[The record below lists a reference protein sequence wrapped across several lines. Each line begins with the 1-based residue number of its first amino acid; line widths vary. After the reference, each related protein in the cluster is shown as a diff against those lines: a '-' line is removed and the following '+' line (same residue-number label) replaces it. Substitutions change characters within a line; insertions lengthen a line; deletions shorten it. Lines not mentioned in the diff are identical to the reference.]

1 MQQAD
6 VENKHLLKFRTLIMK
21 RIVLLILITL
31 SFTTYSQDIAFERKN
46 FPNQKK
52 ELKEAIKE
60 LKTAEKLMEP
70 SPIPRYSSAL
80 EHFLKAHEFNPNNAL
95 VNYYIG
101 ICFLKTTQKFKSL
114 AYFQKSFELNPKA
127 FDDIHYY
134 LGRGHHLEMSWDEAI
149 RNYTRYKTTV
159 NPKSNP
165 EKIKEVD
172 KLIYE
177 CESGKVLVENP
188 VRVWIDNMGEKVNS
202 PYPDYGMILTADAS
216 EIFFTSR
223 RPNSTGEKVDIF
235 DGHYFEDVYT
245 SNRFNSDEWTAAK
258 NIGSPIN
265 TKGHDA
271 AVSLSP
277 DGSKMIVYI
286 DDKGDGNLYES
297 VREGDT
303 WSKPKPF
310 NKLINSKFH
319 EASAWYT
326 PDMKELFFISERP
339 LGKGKV
345 PKDRDI
351 YIAKWN
357 EDKGDWGDIE
367 RLPNHINS
375 EYDEDG
381 IFVHPD
387 GRTIYFSSKGHNSM
401 GGYDVFKAVRNEDG
415 TWSEPENL
423 GYPINTP
430 DDDVFFTVA
439 ANGRDAYMTSYRE
452 DGVGDKDLYKITL
465 LGAAKDPIMIGENIY
480 LANETTPIQKDA
492 FQPVVEVGGSKLMIL
507 KGVVRDD
514 ETKEPLRARI
524 ELVDNEKNEVIAEFT
539 SDRKTGRYLVS
550 LPAGKDYGIAVNAD
564 GYLFHSAN
572 FNMIDKAGYSEE
584 IVNIDLKKV
593 KVGSNIA
600 LRNVF
605 FDLNKYSLR
614 DQSIIELNRLVALL
628 NEYSNIKIEISGHT
642 DSRGSATYN
651 KTLSRNRAKAVVD
664 YLVEKGIDKSR
675 LTYEGYGFD
684 QPAVSDEEIENMT
697 RTTDKEAAHQQN
709 RRTEFK
715 IISD

>member
-1 MQQAD
+1 M
-6 VENKHLLKFRTLIMK
+6 KKIILLTLI
-21 RIVLLILITL
+21 TF
-31 SFTTYSQDIAFERKN
+31 SFGVFSQDVAFERKN

-52 ELKEAIKE
+52 ELKEAVKE
-60 LKTAEKLMEP
+60 LKEAEKLMQP
-70 SPIPRYSSAL
+70 NPVPKYSTAV
-80 EHFLKAHEFNPNNAL
+80 EHYLKAHQFNPNNAQ
-95 VNYYIG
+95 VNYQIG
-101 ICFLKTTQKFKSL
+101 VCYLNTAQKFRSL
-114 AYFQKSFELNPKA
+114 AFFQKAFDLNAQA
-127 FDDIHYY
+127 FDDIYYY
-134 LGRGHHLEMSWDEAI
+134 LGRGYHLEMNWDEAI
-149 RNYTRYKTTV
+149 RHYTRYKRMV
-159 NPKSNP
+159 NPQRNP
-165 EKIKEVD
+165 EIIKEVD
-172 KLIYE
+172 KLIFE
-177 CESGKVLVENP
+177 CENGKVLVQNP
-188 VRVWIDNMGEKVNS
+188 VRVWIDNMGTQVNS

-223 RPNSTGEKVDIF
+223 QPSTTGGKKSVF
-235 DGHYFEDVYT
+235 DDQYFEDVYT
-245 SNRFNSDEWTAAK
+245 SNRHNSKTWTPARNVGA
-258 NIGSPIN
+258 PIN

-271 AVSLSP
+271 AVALSP

-297 VREGDT
+297 IREGDT
-303 WSKPKPF
+303 WSKPKSF
-310 NKLINSKFH
+310 NRAINSKFH
-319 EASAWYT
+319 EASAWYA

-339 LGKGKV
+339 IGRGKE

-357 EDKGDWGDIE
+357 DEKNDWGEIV
-367 RLPNHINS
+367 RLPDHINS

-387 GRTIYFSSKGHNSM
+387 GKTIYFSSKGHNSM
-401 GGYDVFKAVRNEDG
+401 GGYDVFKAVRSDDG
-415 TWSEPENL
+415 TWSEPVNL

-465 LGAAKDPIMIGENIY
+465 LGAVKEPIMTGENIL
-480 LANETTPIQKDA
+480 LANETTPIKIDA
-492 FQPVVEVGGSKLMIL
+492 FQPIVEVGGSKLMIL
-507 KGVVRDD
+507 KGVVRDS
-514 ETKEPLRARI
+514 ETKQPLRAKI

-539 SDRKTGRYLVS
+539 SDGQTGRYLVS
-550 LPAGKDYGIAVNAD
+550 LPAGKDYGIAVNSE
-564 GYLFHSAN
+564 GYLFHSEN
-572 FNMIDKAGYSEE
+572 FNMIDKDGYSEE
-584 IVNIDLKKV
+584 ILDIDLQKV

-605 FDLNKYSLR
+605 FDLSKYSLR

-628 NEYSNIKIEISGHT
+628 NEYPKLKIEISGHT

-664 YLVEKGIDKSR
+664 YLVSKGIDKDR
-675 LTYEGYGFD
+675 LTFEGYGFD
-684 QPAVSDEEIENMT
+684 TPAISDEEINKMT
-697 RTTDKEAAHQQN
+697 RETDKEAAHQQN

-715 IISD
+715 IIQIN